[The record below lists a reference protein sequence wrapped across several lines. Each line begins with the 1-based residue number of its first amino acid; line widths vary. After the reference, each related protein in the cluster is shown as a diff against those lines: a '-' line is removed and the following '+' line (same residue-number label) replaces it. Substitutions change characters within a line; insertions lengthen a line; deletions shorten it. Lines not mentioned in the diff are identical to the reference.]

1 MDYKKIIRSRAARE
15 NILRALAFIPDEAML
30 RIQYRIKTGPGAAP
44 EASHPLHGKA
54 AMVQAVLS
62 GPGHAPLRGQV

>member
-30 RIQYRIKTGPGAAP
+30 RIQYRIKTGRAL
-44 EASHPLHGKA
+44 HPLHGKA